1 MTSLTSLSTGA
12 MPFVLVPVL
21 DRYGPTAMFG
31 VIAGALA
38 ICIVDIALFA
48 PATTGRSLET
58 IQVRDEP
65 RRHENTTG

>member
-1 MTSLTSLSTGA
+1 
-12 MPFVLVPVL
+12 VPVL

-38 ICIVDIALFA
+38 ICILDIALFA

-58 IQVRDEP
+58 IQVRDHEP
-65 RRHENTTG
+65 RRHAGTSSI